1 MSLPAGQQRVLDAI
15 EVRLR
20 ASEPQLISMFAI
32 FTRLTRNDGGPH
44 REQLPPSRPGML
56 RRLLIL
62 CPLVVVLAGL
72 AVLMARDIGG
82 AAAQCA
88 RTASAHVAVMSSRP
102 AACPAQVGHGNT
114 ALTAK

>member
-20 ASEPQLISMFAI
+20 SSEPQLTSMFAI
-32 FTRLTRNDGGPH
+32 FARLTRIDGGPH
-44 REQLPPSRPGML
+44 REQLPPSGPGIL

-72 AVLMARDIGG
+72 AVLIATDIGRAPG
-82 AAAQCA
+82 QCA
-88 RTASAHVAVMSSRP
+88 PTTSTHVAVMHGRL
-102 AACPAQVGHGNT
+102 AGCPPQVGHGNT